1 MDEKTS
7 FTIPNITYSIND
19 EVNNERIYITAADS
33 VYIS

>member
-1 MDEKTS
+1 MVCG
-7 FTIPNITYSIND
+7 INYRIND